1 MGTHTVCTNSSAF
14 TGMCKETLRCLHPLE
29 EEEEEEEEEGEELL

>member
-29 EEEEEEEEEGEELL
+29 EEEEEEEGEELL